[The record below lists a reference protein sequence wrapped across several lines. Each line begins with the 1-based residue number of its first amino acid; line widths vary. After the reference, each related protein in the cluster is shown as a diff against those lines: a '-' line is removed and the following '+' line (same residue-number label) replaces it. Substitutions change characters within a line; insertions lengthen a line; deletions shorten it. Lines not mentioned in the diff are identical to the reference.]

1 MAGEGKLRVAA
12 QAYDKARD
20 RLARVWEDDRAMRMR
35 AEVLHP
41 LAKDLDVQVRAQE
54 MWARHHE
61 AAGTCLAAIEESLE
75 NAGAR
80 LTECAEEEQRAKD
93 HLTEAASALD
103 TGTRAVAACDERC
116 EQAWRELEAAVP
128 CGGRIP
134 VSYEVWAEAS
144 LTAAKVVALEGAK
157 LVAGE
162 ALEVGVGHV
171 LGVPDPDGTEG
182 VDDQLA
188 DQVIDAGRLTA
199 VRSRAWWERFRKRRD
214 RR

>member
-1 MAGEGKLRVAA
+1 MAGERKLQVAA

-20 RLARVWEDDRAMRMR
+20 QLARMWEDDRAMRMR

-41 LAKDLDVQVRAQE
+41 LAKDLDVQVRARE
-54 MWARHHE
+54 TWVRHHE
-61 AAGTCLAAIEESLE
+61 AAGTCLAAIEESLDQ
-75 NAGAR
+75 AGAR
-80 LTECAEEEQRAKD
+80 LTECAEEEQRARD
-93 HLTEAASALD
+93 HLTGAASALD

-134 VSYEVWAEAS
+134 VSYEVWAETS
-144 LTAAKVVALEGAK
+144 LIAAKVVAVEGAK
-157 LVAGE
+157 LVAGKVLE
-162 ALEVGVGHV
+162 AGVGHV
-171 LGVPDPDGTEG
+171 LGVPDPGGTQE
-182 VDDQLA
+182 VEDQLV
-188 DQVIDAGRLTA
+188 DQVIYEGRVTA